1 MADNKGI
8 VHIDK
13 LNVRM
18 RPAADAPA
26 LCQLM
31 RNTAV
36 TYSEATAG
44 WLGIDFSLLEGYVSR
59 AYMQLHTLEP
69 PGPTRMESG
78 IVEAEALNLRSG
90 PGYDFST
97 VAVINRGTLVEIL
110 GEMDDWL
117 QVRTRPVRGFIMR
130 DLIVE
135 IIGGGDSDA
144 EAYPAAVNEKNVNL
158 RSGPGDNYAVL
169 SILAR
174 DTQLRVFRVTAGWAE
189 VETLVQQGYLRKEF
203 IKRSTGETIPTSGSD
218 ATAVAT
224 VATDGLALRNGP
236 SESSAVLALL
246 TSGLQFR
253 VLDMAGGWLRVRPLI
268 KSAYVASQYILDTGA
283 VTPLPS
289 PISADTL
296 QPPPN
301 EIIPIESHFSTEQ
314 RNMAEAWNQYGGLIK
329 KVSVEFSLK
338 SVVSLAVLCVESGGK
353 GFGPDGRMIIRFE
366 NHYFFNYWGVNN
378 PELYARH
385 FRFSTDKPW
394 QGHEYRPTT
403 TAAWQPVHTGQQ
415 ASEWQV
421 FEFASR
427 LNRNAALMSI
437 SMGSPQIMGANYAI
451 LCYSAVE
458 EMFFAFQ
465 SDIRNQ
471 IRGLFR
477 YIQGKNLTPLLVAED
492 FVAFARVYNGPA
504 NATAYGNKLKKH
516 VDEFRKI
523 FEFE

>member
-1 MADNKGI
+1 MADKKGI
-8 VHIDK
+8 VQTDR

-18 RPAADAPA
+18 RPAADAPT

-31 RNTAV
+31 RNTSV
-36 TYSEATAG
+36 NYREATSG
-44 WLGIDFSLLEGYVSR
+44 WLEIDFSLLEGYVSR
-59 AYMQLHTLEP
+59 AYVQLHTLEP

-90 PGYDFST
+90 PGYDFTT

-117 QVRTRPVRGFIMR
+117 QVRTRPVRGFVMR

-135 IIGGGDSDA
+135 IIGGGETA
-144 EAYPAAVNEKNVNL
+144 EAFPAAVNEQNVNL
-158 RSGPGDNYAVL
+158 RSGPGDNFSVL
-169 SILAR
+169 SILSR
-174 DTQLRVFRVTAGWAE
+174 NDQLRVFRVTSGWAE
-189 VETLVQQGYLRKEF
+189 VETLVHQGYLRKEF
-203 IKRSTGETIPTSGSD
+203 IKRSSGETMATSD
-218 ATAVAT
+218 DQATAMAS
-224 VATDGLALRNGP
+224 VATDGLAFRNGP
-236 SESSAVLALL
+236 SESSGVVALL
-246 TSGLQFR
+246 NSGLQLR
-253 VLDMAGGWLRVRPLI
+253 VVDIAGSWLRVRPLI
-268 KSAYVASQYILDTGA
+268 DSAYVASQYILESGA
-283 VTPLPS
+283 VAPTPMPV
-289 PISADTL
+289 SADTL
-296 QPPPN
+296 QPPPH

-314 RNMAEAWNQYGGLIK
+314 RVMAEAWNQYGGFIK
-329 KVSVEFSLK
+329 KISVEFSLK

-366 NHYFFNYWGVNN
+366 NHYFYNQWGVDN

-385 FRFSTDKPW
+385 FRFSSDKPW

-437 SMGSPQIMGANYAI
+437 SMGSPQIMGANYAL
-451 LCYSAVE
+451 LCYSTVE
-458 EMFFAFQ
+458 AMFFAFQ

-471 IRGLFR
+471 IRGLFQF
-477 YIQGKNLTPLLVAED
+477 IQGKNLSPFLVAED
-492 FVAFARVYNGPA
+492 FEAFARVYNGPA
-504 NATAYGNKLKKH
+504 NATTYGNKLKKH
-516 VDEFRKI
+516 VAEFRKI
-523 FEFE
+523 FEYS